1 VGKKITMGIHQSAIV
16 HENAKI
22 GENVTIEP
30 FAVIGE
36 DVTLGNGCKIGP
48 HVVIDG
54 WTAIGEECQFYPGAS
69 IGSPPQDLKYQGE
82 KTRLV
87 IGDHNVFREYVTVN
101 TGTVGGGGETRIGS
115 HCLLMA
121 YTHVAHD
128 CSLGDHVIM
137 ANCATLSGHVTIED
151 YAIIGGLSAVH
162 QFARL
167 GAHCMIG
174 GCSGVAQDV
183 PPYMVAVGE
192 RAEIYALNLT
202 GLKRRDFSKDSLKA
216 LQKAFRILYRSG
228 LNTKHAV
235 ERIKAEV
242 HTCPE
247 LERLIEFIEHSERG
261 IASGHK
267 K

>member
-1 VGKKITMGIHQSAIV
+1 MSIHQSAIV
-16 HENAKI
+16 HGNAKI
-22 GENVTIEP
+22 GENVTIDP

-54 WTAIGEECQFYPGAS
+54 WTDIGEQCQFFPGAS

-87 IGDHNVFREYVTVN
+87 IGAHNVFREYVTVN
-101 TGTVGGGGETRIGS
+101 TGTAGDRGETRIGN
-115 HCLLMA
+115 HCLMMA

-128 CSLGDHVIM
+128 CLLGDHVIM

-151 YAIIGGLSAVH
+151 YAILGGLSAVH

-174 GCSGVAQDV
+174 GCSGVSQDI

-202 GLKRRDFSKDSLKA
+202 GLKRRDFSKKSLKA
-216 LQKAFRILYRSG
+216 LQKAFRLLYRSG
-228 LNTKHAV
+228 LNTKHAL

-242 HTCPE
+242 QTCPE
-247 LERLIEFIEHSERG
+247 LERLLEFIENSERG